1 MKKPCKIIVETSK
14 HNAFEVGIFGHKYQ
28 LFEDSDIYTEGNLA
42 EHDAVKSE
50 ISFASAER
58 TQTDTILHEA
68 LEGVK
73 HLGQMEIPHDMLSV
87 ISLGMATFLKSI
99 GISIRVAT

>member
-1 MKKPCKIIVETSK
+1 MKKPCKLIVETKKFNS
-14 HNAFEVGIFGHKYQ
+14 HEVEILGHKYP
-28 LFEDSDIYTEGNLA
+28 LFEDPDMYTAGNLA
-42 EHDAVKSE
+42 EHDAVRSE
-50 ISFASAER
+50 LSFASADR
-58 TQTDTILHEA
+58 TQMDTVLHEV

-99 GISIRVAT
+99 GINIRVTT